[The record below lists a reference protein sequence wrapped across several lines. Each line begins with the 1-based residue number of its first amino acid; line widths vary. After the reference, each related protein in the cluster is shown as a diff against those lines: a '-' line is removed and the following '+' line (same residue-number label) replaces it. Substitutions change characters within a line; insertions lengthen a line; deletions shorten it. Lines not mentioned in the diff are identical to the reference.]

1 MGASKSTGV
10 VRDRDVVPRP
20 IRFLL
25 IALLGVGGLISAPF
39 LGRGGPLPMTTL
51 LDVWILLLAV
61 WMFCATRIRTSGVLL
76 LIFAYAITRIFPAVV
91 DGSPLEDFLQAY
103 RWVWYLAVVAL
114 AVGKKWP
121 RIVSLVNV
129 TWFLIGLAIL
139 KGIATRVLLGAT
151 VRPGLLLENNFEIPL
166 FAGLVAVLY
175 RHLGRYRVFSVL
187 AVGLLTVVSGS
198 RSGIIA
204 FVILAVYA
212 VTQNK
217 RANLFVRY
225 LAYMSIPAAGGAAY
239 FLFAERFESEGQ
251 IDRLN
256 FFAVFLREVDD
267 WSPLQWIFGTT
278 PITPLSSS
286 ACNRLSYFV
295 NLFSSEGDGSCYSV
309 ILHSFLMRVVFDAGI
324 VGLVLSFGLLW
335 YLMRR
340 AQVQTALTLTLIA
353 VAVANSASVSG
364 PNNPYVLLPIVFAI
378 LLSHLPQ
385 APWLTELTADEQRRD
400 RRRLATQRPLTPT
413 P

>member
-1 MGASKSTGV
+1 MTG
-10 VRDRDVVPRP
+10 
-20 IRFLL
+20 
-25 IALLGVGGLISAPF
+25 
-39 LGRGGPLPMTTL
+39 L
-51 LDVWILLLAV
+51 LDAWILLLAV

-76 LIFAYAITRIFPAVV
+76 LIFAYAVTRVFPAVV
-91 DGSPLEDFLQAY
+91 TGSPMEDFLQAY

-121 RIVSLVNV
+121 RIKSLVNV

-139 KGIATRVLLGAT
+139 KGIATRILLGAS

-175 RHLGRYRVFSVL
+175 RHLGRYRVFSVA
-187 AVGLLTVVSGS
+187 AVGVLTIVSGS

-225 LAYMSIPAAGGAAY
+225 LAYLSIPAAGAAAY

-278 PITPLSSS
+278 PITPLSPS
-286 ACNRLSYFV
+286 ACNRLSFFV

-309 ILHSFLMRVVFDAGI
+309 ILHAFLMRVVFDAGI

-340 AQVQTALTLTLIA
+340 ARVQTALTLTLIA
-353 VAVANSASVSG
+353 IAVANSASVSG
-364 PNNPYVLLPIVFAI
+364 PNNPYVLLPVVFAI

-385 APWLTELTADEQRRD
+385 ASWLTQLTGAEQRRD
-400 RRRLATQRPLTPT
+400 LRRTAKQRPLLPT
-413 P
+413 A